1 MRIEQT
7 FSQSDL
13 EELYQVLSKSTEV
26 KRRGLRFWMRHRKAY
41 QCSLKSEQKVVF
53 YESRTRRKSNA
64 FVRAE

>member
-41 QCSLKSEQKVVF
+41 QCSLIVF
-53 YESRTRRKSNA
+53 A
-64 FVRAE
+64 FKLNPKKKQCFCQS